1 MPVIVRFYI
10 QHTIIGFVAS
20 AAFIGALLYFNV
32 ANLWHLISTSDI
44 GLLAGFL
51 LWFFNGIVFSGAQT
65 AVAVLLMSESDEDDG
80 PKGGKGIAVPVLAQ
94 VRRP

>member
-1 MPVIVRFYI
+1 MPMPKIIRFYI

-20 AAFIGALLYFNV
+20 AAFIAGLLYFNV

-51 LWFFNGIVFSGAQT
+51 LWFSMGLSFQ
-65 AVAVLLMSESDEDDG
+65 G
-80 PKGGKGIAVPVLAQ
+80 PKP
-94 VRRP
+94 PWPSC